1 MILSIGLRDKV
12 KKPYQYKFQNKE
24 WQDELGL
31 NLYDFHA
38 RLYDPSYVKTLTLD
52 PLAEKFYSISP
63 YNYAMNNPVYFID
76 PDGMWSNPNPFA
88 WLKQQVNSRVNQ
100 TKKDIKEGWNSFKEG
115 VSNVFKEGTPERTN
129 KDGGIDFYSK
139 NGGGQGPRTTGEVEM
154 VNGDA
159 VMSMAGFANSP
170 AKGAKNGK
178 TNATK
183 VNPVTK
189 LKRNGALFQEGMD
202 AGQSVENVV
211 NKVSGSSME
220 IQNTPETTTVI
231 IKDSYI
237 GIDTSLDGT
246 QLYRTRTNDLK
257 IQVPKNQNSV
267 DSVRNVY
274 DNKSSRISQ
283 EVNNKNNELWNLD

>member
-1 MILSIGLRDKV
+1 M
-12 KKPYQYKFQNKE
+12 YQYKYNGKE
-24 WQDELGL
+24 FQDELGL
-31 NLYDFHA
+31 NWYSYKW
-38 RLYDPSYVKTLTLD
+38 RNYDPALGRWMNVD
-52 PLAEKFYSISP
+52 PLAEQGRRWSP

-211 NKVSGSSME
+211 NIVSGSSME
-220 IQNTPETTTVI
+220 TQNTPETPSTTTVI
-231 IKDSYI
+231 VHDSFIYMDMA
-237 GIDTSLDGT
+237 GPNNYFQRVGTKEKPVEAPNNQKSIDSTH
-246 QLYRTRTNDLK
+246 
-257 IQVPKNQNSV
+257 
-267 DSVRNVY
+267 NVY
-274 DNKSSRISQ
+274 QEKKKTLTQTVNSQ
-283 EVNNKNNELWNLD
+283 WD